1 MAFFPDRFHAQP
13 DPRTGQVRLAVR
25 VSEGRVSEYWLD
37 PAEVAQIIDVPVDG
51 EWHGDGMIQLRFKNN
66 AGQLAL
72 HEDNDTRSLIRAP
85 ESTLRSLQAHLR
97 SALLALEGV
106 PLKPTKGMGVV
117 VREAMAAELGTF
129 RDDLQLMMREEIRA
143 ALANSRPLEPVVI
156 HQTITQTPVAP
167 EPPVVEAPEV
177 PDALPEVVLRG
188 TPTFVPS
195 EILSGDVSG
204 SLDVTEKE
212 SSGDDLEEAAAAL
225 RTMRGKAKKKTTPK
239 GKKK

>member
-97 SALLALEGV
+97 SALLALDGV
-106 PLKPTKGMGVV
+106 PLKPTKGLGVV
-117 VREAMAAELGTF
+117 VREAMAAELGSF
-129 RDDLQLMMREEIRA
+129 RDDLQLMLREENTGSVGQLTPYGACGDSPDHHPNSSSARLVRTACCGRLPKPLPPFQKLSCEGRLHSCPATSSRA
-143 ALANSRPLEPVVI
+143 
-156 HQTITQTPVAP
+156 T
-167 EPPVVEAPEV
+167 
-177 PDALPEVVLRG
+177 
-188 TPTFVPS
+188 
-195 EILSGDVSG
+195 
-204 SLDVTEKE
+204 
-212 SSGDDLEEAAAAL
+212 
-225 RTMRGKAKKKTTPK
+225 
-239 GKKK
+239 